1 MLFWCAPRA
10 LRQGLCVAVLGAC
23 LSLCS
28 SDGTVMPPPPPPH
41 LRGSLEQTDQPALR
55 FAAAGRAVGDAAAKG
70 NLKGAAVLVITP
82 HHAAAGR
89 AVRAAPAIIEE
100 VSERYLRPGVTNL
113 AAGFSHWGP
122 PASCMAEAQ
131 ALLADNRPELHRYGA
146 VSTPGPHVALFW
158 CGVVS

>member
-1 MLFWCAPRA
+1 MLFWCAQRA
-10 LRQGLCVAVLGAC
+10 LRQGLCVTVLGAC

-55 FAAAGRAVGDAAAKG
+55 F
-70 NLKGAAVLVITP
+70 
-82 HHAAAGR
+82 AAAGR

>member
-55 FAAAGRAVGDAAAKG
+55 FAAAGRAVG
-70 NLKGAAVLVITP
+70 
-82 HHAAAGR
+82 
-89 AVRAAPAIIEE
+89 AAPAIIEE